1 MNAPLLLDPSDLLY
15 PDSDGLPM
23 AENTW
28 QYRYIVTIKENLD
41 DMFAN
46 VADVFVAA
54 DLFWYPVEGQ
64 PTIRQAPDVM
74 VSFGRPKGDRH
85 SYMQWKEKGIAPRV
99 VFEIWSE
106 SNRPGDMMRKLQFY
120 DRYGV
125 QEYYWYDPDNGDLF
139 GYLRKDRG
147 LSPIADMNDWPSP
160 SLGIR
165 FTLKD
170 TDLVLYRPSGERFL
184 TIAEMMGGQK
194 PVVEEKPGAIAVPLK
209 SEEPQAAFL
218 ISNSNDGH

>member
-106 SNRPGDMMRKLQFY
+106 SNRPGDMMRSA
-120 DRYGV
+120 RVG
-125 QEYYWYDPDNGDLF
+125 NGSALATLVSSRSPLILIAPTERIWS
-139 GYLRKDRG
+139 LRR
-147 LSPIADMNDWPSP
+147 S
-160 SLGIR
+160 R
-165 FTLKD
+165 
-170 TDLVLYRPSGERFL
+170 
-184 TIAEMMGGQK
+184 
-194 PVVEEKPGAIAVPLK
+194 PVVSQSMLTSSSPA
-209 SEEPQAAFL
+209 
-218 ISNSNDGH
+218 